1 MCPSRPFL
9 YQSSNTY
16 RIQNKNLWLWKHLT
30 LTFVP
35 EFDFFTELPLSCLSL
50 SSGRLNSVKG
60 LGHSIWITVIFLYWP
75 LPFHSVY
82 FFGSQHGSIWS
93 FLLINFLPYTWAFTL
108 NTKSQKIDIF
118 KDLVDSSAL
127 SSSGDIEHS
136 SCCLSGDKCQRIK
149 ASIRKKYYL
158 ITKYV
163 QWPFNRNFPVAF
175 SVYWEWLG

>member
-1 MCPSRPFL
+1 MYLSL
-9 YQSSNTY
+9 ISSQSSRCPAY
-16 RIQNKNLWLWKHLT
+16 PWVLGGWIVLRDWGIPSGSQ
-30 LTFVP
+30 
-35 EFDFFTELPLSCLSL
+35 
-50 SSGRLNSVKG
+50 SS
-60 LGHSIWITVIFLYWP
+60 
-75 LPFHSVY
+75 

-163 QWPFNRNFPVAF
+163 QWPFNRNFL
-175 SVYWEWLG
+175 WLSQYIEND

>member
-1 MCPSRPFL
+1 MKLGLCGLLFYNIFQTYIFVAFTSEEWKCIIHMEATDLLLFSWDVCFCIVMRNSPNTEWEVIYMECCSHSEV
-9 YQSSNTY
+9 SSTPY
-16 RIQNKNLWLWKHLT
+16 SW
-30 LTFVP
+30 
-35 EFDFFTELPLSCLSL
+35 
-50 SSGRLNSVKG
+50 SV
-60 LGHSIWITVIFLYWP
+60 
-75 LPFHSVY
+75 
-82 FFGSQHGSIWS
+82 S

-118 KDLVDSSAL
+118 KNLVDSSAL

-163 QWPFNRNFPVAF
+163 QWPFNRNFL
-175 SVYWEWLG
+175 WLSQYIEND